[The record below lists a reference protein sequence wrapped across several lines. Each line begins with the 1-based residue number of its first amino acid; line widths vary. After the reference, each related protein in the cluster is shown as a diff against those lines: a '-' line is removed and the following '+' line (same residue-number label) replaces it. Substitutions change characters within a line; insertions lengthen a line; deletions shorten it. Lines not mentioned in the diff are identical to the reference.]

1 LVLTEEVSPVTDLMT
16 AGNGAT
22 LELEKTVREVL
33 NRIAGKGETAN
44 GNGAPKT
51 LEVRLGVSSRHM
63 HLCREDADKLFGEGY
78 ELKPFKEL
86 YQTGYY
92 AAQERVLVVGKR
104 RCIEDVRVLGPLRK
118 FSQVEL
124 SQTDAVS
131 LGLKLN
137 VAEHGGEPVSQPII
151 LVGPKGQVFLPGGS
165 GGGAYI
171 ARRHLHIDPV
181 EGAVLGI
188 KNGDIIRARS
198 TGERATTF
206 HNILVRTNPGWLAEL
221 HLDTDEANAAGLRTG
236 DTLTLV
242 LP

>member
-1 LVLTEEVSPVTDLMT
+1 MSATMT
-16 AGNGAT
+16 AGSGIN
-22 LELEKTVREVL
+22 LESDLEQAVREVL
-33 NRIAGKGETAN
+33 ARLGPNGAVKP
-44 GNGAPKT
+44 GNGAPKV
-51 LEVRLGVSSRHM
+51 LQVRLGVSSRHM
-63 HLCREDADKLFGEGY
+63 HLCREDVDKLFGEGY
-78 ELKPFKEL
+78 ELKPFKDL
-86 YQTGYY
+86 YQKGYY

-151 LVGPKGQVFLPGGS
+151 LVGPKGQVYLPGGQ

-171 ARRHLHIDPV
+171 ARRHLHIDSI
-181 EGAVLGI
+181 EGAALGI
-188 KNGDIIRARS
+188 KNGDVIKARS
-198 TGERATTF
+198 TGERAITF
-206 HNILVRTNPGWLAEL
+206 HNVLVRTNPGWLAEL
-221 HLDTDEANAAGLRTG
+221 HLDTDEANAAGLKTG
-236 DTLTLV
+236 DMLSLV